1 MAKRDPLQI
10 LSNARRRALIRVLR
24 ELGGT
29 ASLRE
34 VVRRIAEREQG
45 GDFDRK
51 LLKSVHVSLVQ
62 SHIPKMETYGLIEY
76 DRVMDTVSLL
86 ELPPEYLHYL
96 EFDERDGIPWS
107 LLYLVVS
114 VVGLGLGIYYNNLL
128 ALIISSC
135 FTVASG
141 AQIFR
146 ALV

>member
-10 LSNARRRALIRVLR
+10 LSNPRRRALIRVLR

-34 VVRRIAEREQG
+34 VVRRIAERER
-45 GDFDRK
+45 GDFDRR
-51 LLKSVHVSLVQ
+51 LLKSVHVSLIQ
-62 SHIPKMETYGLIEY
+62 SHIPKMEADGLIEY

-128 ALIISSC
+128 ALTISSC